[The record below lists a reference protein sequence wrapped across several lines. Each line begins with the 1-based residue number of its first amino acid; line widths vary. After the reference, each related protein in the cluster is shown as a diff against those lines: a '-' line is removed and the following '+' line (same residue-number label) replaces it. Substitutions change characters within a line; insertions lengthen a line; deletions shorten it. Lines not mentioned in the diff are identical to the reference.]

1 MITKVHSQMTLEA
14 RVVLLLAQLEARD
27 ARLDDP
33 HGDGSGRGAQCPT
46 GDDYN
51 DVMQLVWGLLS

>member
-1 MITKVHSQMTLEA
+1 MINKTRNQMTLEA
-14 RVVLLLAQLEARD
+14 RVVLLLAQLEAHD

-33 HGDGSGRGAQCPT
+33 HGDGSGRDAQCPT

-51 DVMQLVWGLLS
+51 DVMQLVRGLLS